1 MTSSALGAEGP
12 TRRQHSVQG
21 ALNWR
26 IINSFQA
33 PSCPENSD
41 PGMSMAKEWTV
52 DSAGRGLGSGLAGQC
67 LLWVLGVSLAPW
79 ASGVW
84 TRPSPRPLSAS
95 GLASS
100 ASPGFPGDG
109 GSPCL
114 QEWLPSF
121 SSSPGEAPKT
131 GLETWLYWGGGK
143 MGLEEHELGPSS
155 EVPPL
160 PTPWPSIK
168 GAGQKVYGHN
178 CSFLHLP
185 DILMQRSRHRD
196 LLEVGE

>member
-1 MTSSALGAEGP
+1 MTSSALRAKGP

-26 IINSFQA
+26 ITNSFQA

-41 PGMSMAKEWTV
+41 PGTSMAKEWTV

-95 GLASS
+95 GLRALRAQASLEMEAAP
-100 ASPGFPGDG
+100 ASRNGCLLSHPPLVRLQRLGWKRGCTGEEGRWGWKSMSWALPLKYPH
-109 GSPCL
+109 SPPHGL
-114 QEWLPSF
+114 EPPQIKRIFTVAAATRDSF
-121 SSSPGEAPKT
+121 SSTK
-131 GLETWLYWGGGK
+131 
-143 MGLEEHELGPSS
+143 
-155 EVPPL
+155 
-160 PTPWPSIK
+160 
-168 GAGQKVYGHN
+168 
-178 CSFLHLP
+178 
-185 DILMQRSRHRD
+185 
-196 LLEVGE
+196 

>member
-1 MTSSALGAEGP
+1 MTSSALRAKGP

-26 IINSFQA
+26 ITNSFQA

-41 PGMSMAKEWTV
+41 PGTSMAKEWTV

-95 GLASS
+95 GLRALRAQASLETN
-100 ASPGFPGDG
+100 PGLPHCRRILYCLSHQ
-109 GSPCL
+109 GSPRIL
-114 QEWLPSF
+114 EWVAYPF
-121 SSSPGEAPKT
+121 SRGSS
-131 GLETWLYWGGGK
+131 
-143 MGLEEHELGPSS
+143 
-155 EVPPL
+155 
-160 PTPWPSIK
+160 
-168 GAGQKVYGHN
+168 
-178 CSFLHLP
+178 
-185 DILMQRSRHRD
+185 
-196 LLEVGE
+196 